1 MRFAR
6 LAATGL
12 LAIAASCGGSSV
24 TGDDGGTPPPP
35 PPPPSNGVNVTIQD
49 FTFSP
54 ESITVKVGQSV
65 QWVNDGPSAHHV
77 KSDDDVWDA
86 GNLAPPSGDTGPYG
100 DGDSPGQ
107 TFTFEFTEAGTYR
120 YHCENHPP
128 SAYPDFKGVIVV
140 EP

>member
-24 TGDDGGTPPPP
+24 TDSGNPPPP
-35 PPPPSNGVNVTIQD
+35 PPPPPPGGANVTVKD

-54 ESITVKVGQSV
+54 ESVTVKVGAAV
-65 QWVNDGPSAHHV
+65 RWINDGPSAHHV
-77 KSDDDVWDA
+77 KSDDTVWDA
-86 GNLAPPSGDTGPYG
+86 GNLAPPSGDGGTYG
-100 DGDSPGQ
+100 ETAGQ
-107 TFTFEFTEAGTYR
+107 SFSFTFTQAGTFR

-128 SAYPDFKGVIVV
+128 TAYPNFKGVVV
-140 EP
+140 VVP